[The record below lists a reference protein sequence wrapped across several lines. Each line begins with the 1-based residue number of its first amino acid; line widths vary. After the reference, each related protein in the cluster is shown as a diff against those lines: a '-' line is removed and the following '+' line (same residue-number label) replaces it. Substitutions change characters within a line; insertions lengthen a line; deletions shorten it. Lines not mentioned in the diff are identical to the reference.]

1 MRRSGLAVSL
11 LLALAISATATTVVR
26 RSLEELARDSAL
38 IVHGRAGES
47 FSRWENGLL
56 HTYTRIQVMRTLKGS
71 AAGAVLV
78 KQMGGQTEAYT
89 QKVSGVRH
97 LVEGQEVV
105 LFLRPA
111 KTGEAY
117 VVTGLMQG
125 NFVVRQKN
133 GQKIVS
139 NGAPEVQTYESST
152 GRVQKHR
159 GAELTLE
166 QLESRIRQAVRP

>member
-1 MRRSGLAVSL
+1 VRRRGLAISL

-38 IVHGRAGES
+38 IVHGRAGQS
-47 FSRWENGLL
+47 LARWENGLL
-56 HTYTRIQVMRTLKGS
+56 HTYTQIQVTRTLKGQT
-71 AAGAVLV
+71 AGTVLV

-97 LVEGQEVV
+97 FLQGQEVV

-111 KTGEAY
+111 NTGEAY

-152 GRVQKHR
+152 GQVQEHR

-166 QLESRIRQAVRP
+166 QLESRIRRAVRQ

>member
-1 MRRSGLAVSL
+1 M
-11 LLALAISATATTVVR
+11 
-26 RSLEELARDSAL
+26 ARDSAL

-47 FSRWENGLL
+47 FTRWENGLL
-56 HTYTRIQVMRTLKGS
+56 HTYTRVQVTRALKGS
-71 AAGAVLV
+71 AAAIVLV

-97 LVEGQEVV
+97 FVQGQEVE

-111 KTGEAY
+111 KTGDAY

-133 GQKIVS
+133 GQKFVS
-139 NGAPEVQTYESST
+139 NGAPEVQTYEAST
-152 GRVQKHR
+152 GQVHEHR
-159 GAELTLE
+159 AAELTLE
-166 QLESRIRQAVRP
+166 QLESRIRQAVRQ